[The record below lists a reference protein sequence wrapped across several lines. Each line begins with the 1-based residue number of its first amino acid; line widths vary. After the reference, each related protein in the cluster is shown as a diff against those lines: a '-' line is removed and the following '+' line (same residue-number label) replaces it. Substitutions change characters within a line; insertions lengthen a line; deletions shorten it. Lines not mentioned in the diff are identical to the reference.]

1 MFLKQSQAIDVI
13 GILVP
18 CGLGI
23 IWGMLHRW
31 TGSEN
36 TSTYTPE
43 VKHNPWKMMVGRLLS
58 YWDPVCFQGFL
69 LLSFQGGQLLAV
81 ELLRLSS
88 CKSQEYVGELSAT
101 IESHL
106 LLISPRC
113 ILCLAYTVN
122 GGRDGGLFV
131 VFLAANEFMESICF
145 AFTVHSMWIKFLK
158 YLSIQFEWTYETCK
172 SALQHLSLAAWWGV
186 GLMPCFWWEA
196 MCKLCMQ
203 VFDCKVCWCVQLAWF
218 FLKVNCCLP

>member
-1 MFLKQSQAIDVI
+1 MQSQAIDVI

-23 IWGMLHRW
+23 SLGMMHRW

-43 VKHNPWKMMVGRLLS
+43 VKHSPWKMMVGRQLS
-58 YWDPVCFQGFL
+58 YWDPECFQGLL
-69 LLSFQGGQLLAV
+69 LLSFQGVQLLAG

-113 ILCLAYTVN
+113 ILCLAYCEWWTV
-122 GGRDGGLFV
+122 DCLFFFGSKRV
-131 VFLAANEFMESICF
+131 HEIYTF
-145 AFTVHSMWIKFLK
+145 AFTFDVN
-158 YLSIQFEWTYETCK
+158 
-172 SALQHLSLAAWWGV
+172 
-186 GLMPCFWWEA
+186 
-196 MCKLCMQ
+196 Q
-203 VFDCKVCWCVQLAWF
+203 VFEIFLDTIWMDIWDVQIVIHCNTYHLQRGEGW
-218 FLKVNCCLP
+218 V